1 MRVIP
6 VIDLLGGHVV
16 RGVGGQ
22 RDKYRPIESQLVDSS
37 EPLAVANAIRDHLGT
52 NYIYVADLDGI
63 RTGELSRDCLEN
75 LALAGFDVLLDAGAF
90 ELRQVGLLLD
100 LGVRDVV
107 IALETLKD
115 QTAVAAS
122 IEKFGP
128 ERVVFGLDLKA
139 NWPVMSEQCP
149 WSDLTPGQIAEEAVG
164 LGVERMI
171 VLDLHAIG
179 RASGVPTLPLCR
191 RLLESHPK
199 LRLIT
204 GGGIRT
210 QDDIDTLEGEGLD
223 GVLVAS
229 ALHDGRLTRNA

>member
-6 VIDLLGGHVV
+6 VIDLLGGQVV

-22 RDKYRPIESQLVDSS
+22 RDKYRPIQSQLVDSS
-37 EPLAVANAIRDHLGT
+37 EPLPVANAIRDHLGT
-52 NYIYVADLDGI
+52 SYLYVADLDGI
-63 RTGELSRDCLEN
+63 RTGTLSRACLEE
-75 LALAGFDVLLDAGAF
+75 LARDGFDILLDAGAF
-90 ELRQVGLLLD
+90 EVRQVNLLLD

-115 QTAVAAS
+115 QTALAGS

-128 ERVVFGLDLKA
+128 DRVVFSLDLKA
-139 NWPVMSEQCP
+139 NWPLMAESNP
-149 WSDLTPGQIAEEAVG
+149 WSDLTPEQIAEEAIG

-171 VLDLHAIG
+171 VLDLHSIG
-179 RASGVPTLPLCR
+179 RAGGVPTLPLCR
-191 RLLESHPK
+191 RLLESHCDV
-199 LRLIT
+199 RLIT

-210 QDDIDTLEGEGLD
+210 QDDIDELQREGLD

-229 ALHDGRLTRNA
+229 ALHDGRLARSA